1 MIFETSLA
9 VFWIFFKCILNEYS
23 LAQLFTY
30 SAVVISLYASNY
42 ENNDAE
48 HCIYNKMVKVSDDRW
63 EGGVGQSVRKCEM
76 GGGGVS
82 NFSKKVSSDI

>member
-9 VFWIFFKCILNEYS
+9 VFWIFFKCILNKYS

-30 SAVVISLYASNY
+30 SAVVISLYASNF

-48 HCIYNKMVKVSDDRW
+48 HCIYNKMVKVSDDR
-63 EGGVGQSVRKCEM
+63 
-76 GGGGVS
+76 GGGWP
-82 NFSKKVSSDI
+82 KC

>member
-9 VFWIFFKCILNEYS
+9 VFWIFFKCILNKYS

-42 ENNDAE
+42 ENNDVE

-63 EGGVGQSVRKCEM
+63 GGGLAKVLESVRWGEGGLKFLKK
-76 GGGGVS
+76 GV
-82 NFSKKVSSDI
+82 I